1 MQQLRLTHAQAVWGM
16 VLAPLLW
23 AMAGVV
29 TRLLDSAEGFEV
41 TFWRSFFAGLSLLA
55 LLPLLRRWDGSA
67 SDGHAGEPLVMR
79 WWGVSH
85 RSRSF
90 WISGLCWSVMFT
102 AFMVALT
109 MTSVA
114 HVLVLLAAG
123 PLFTAVLARQVL
135 RQPQPWRTW
144 VSVWV
149 AGAGIVY
156 MFGSQWLQALADPS
170 IDTSRLVSGTL
181 VALCVPVAGAINWTV
196 VQRSQRHGQQI
207 DLVPAVM
214 VGGLLSALGTAVV
227 AWPLHASAH
236 DLSWLAF
243 LGVFQL
249 AVPCAISVICARHLR
264 AAEVS
269 LLAQLEVIFGILLV
283 WWLAGEAPA
292 PQVLLGGGVV
302 LAALAGN
309 ELAGWRDRQSPPRI
323 QTLSAQESWSS
334 DGEKP

>member
-1 MQQLRLTHAQAVWGM
+1 MQRLRLTHAQAIWGM

-23 AMAGVV
+23 SIAGVV
-29 TRLLDSAEGFEV
+29 SRQLETAQRFEV
-41 TFWRSFFAGLSLLA
+41 TFWRSLFAGLCLLV
-55 LLPLLRRWDGSA
+55 LLPLMRQWDGSVA
-67 SDGHAGEPLVMR
+67 AGAAQPAITR
-79 WWGVSH
+79 YWGISP

-90 WISGLCWSVMFT
+90 WLSGLCWAVMFT

-135 RQPQPWRTW
+135 KQAQPWRTW
-144 VSVWV
+144 VVVWV

-156 MFGSQWLQALADPS
+156 MFGSQWLQALADPAT
-170 IDTSRLVSGTL
+170 DASRLLIGTL

-196 VQRSQRHGQQI
+196 VQRSQTHGQNI

-214 VGGLLSALGTAVV
+214 VGGLLSALGTCWL
-227 AWPLHASAH
+227 AWPWQASVT
-236 DLSWLAF
+236 DLAWLAL

-249 AVPCAISVICARHLR
+249 AVPCAISVVCARVLR
-264 AAEVS
+264 SAEVS
-269 LLAQLEVIFGILLV
+269 LLAQLEVLFGILLV

-292 PQVLLGGGVV
+292 PEVLTGGTVV
-302 LAALAGN
+302 LAALVGN
-309 ELAGWRDRQSPPRI
+309 ELAGWRDRRETPRI
-323 QTLSAQESWSS
+323 QTLAAHESDPSFG
-334 DGEKP
+334 DKP

>member
-1 MQQLRLTHAQAVWGM
+1 MQALKRLTHTQALWGM

-29 TRLLDSAEGFEV
+29 TRQLETATRFEV
-41 TFWRSFFAGLSLLA
+41 TFWRSFFAGVSLLV
-55 LLPLLRRWDGSA
+55 LLPLLRLWDGSA
-67 SDGHAGEPLVMR
+67 DADGNRPLITR
-79 WWGVSH
+79 WWGISAQ
-85 RSRSF
+85 SRSF
-90 WISGLCWSVMFT
+90 WVSGLCWAVMFT

-135 RQPQPWRTW
+135 RQTQPWRTW
-144 VSVWV
+144 LSVWL

-156 MFGSQWLQALADPS
+156 MFGSQWLQAVADPA
-170 IDTSRLVSGTL
+170 IDTTRLVVGTL
-181 VALCVPVAGAINWTV
+181 VALCVPVAGAINWIV

-214 VGGLLSALGTAVV
+214 VGGLLSALGTVV
-227 AWPLHASAH
+227 PAWPLKTAAH
-236 DLSWLAF
+236 DLLWLAF

-249 AVPCAISVICARHLR
+249 AVPCVISVLCARVLR

-292 PQVLLGGGVV
+292 QQVLIGGAVV

-309 ELAGWRDRQSPPRI
+309 ELAAWRDRRDLPRI
-323 QTLSAQESWSS
+323 QTLSAQ
-334 DGEKP
+334 DTHTATGETS

>member
-1 MQQLRLTHAQAVWGM
+1 M

-29 TRLLDSAEGFEV
+29 SRQLESAQRFEV
-41 TFWRSFFAGLSLLA
+41 TFWRSCFAGVSLLV
-55 LLPLLRRWDGSA
+55 LLPLMRWWDGSA
-67 SDGHAGEPLVMR
+67 TASIGRPAIAR
-79 WWGVSH
+79 WWGVSP

-102 AFMVALT
+102 AFMLAMT

-123 PLFTAVLARQVL
+123 PLFTAVLASRVL
-135 RQPQPWRTW
+135 RQPQPLRTW
-144 VSVWV
+144 VAVWV

-156 MFGSQWLQALADPS
+156 MFGSQWLQALADPA
-170 IDTSRLVSGTL
+170 IDTSRLVIGTL
-181 VALCVPVAGAINWTV
+181 VALCVPIGGAINWTV

-214 VGGLLSALGTAVV
+214 VGGLLSALGTA
-227 AWPLHASAH
+227 ALSWPWQASSR
-236 DLSWLAF
+236 DLAWLAF

-249 AVPCAISVICARHLR
+249 AVPCAIAVICARVLK

-283 WWLAGEAPA
+283 WWLAGEVPA
-292 PQVLLGGGVV
+292 PQVLVGGSVV
-302 LAALAGN
+302 LAALVGN
-309 ELAGWRDRQSPPRI
+309 ELAGWKDRRETPRI
-323 QTLSAQESWSS
+323 QTLSAHAPAETFGGDSS
-334 DGEKP
+334 

>member
-1 MQQLRLTHAQAVWGM
+1 MQRLRLTHTQAIWGM

-23 AMAGVV
+23 SMAGVV
-29 TRLLDSAEGFEV
+29 TRLLESAQRFEI
-41 TFWRSFFAGLSLLA
+41 TFWRSFFAGTSLLI
-55 LLPLLRRWDGSA
+55 LLPLLRWWDGSA
-67 SDGHAGEPLVMR
+67 AAHAAEPAVMR
-79 WWGVSH
+79 WWGVSL

-90 WISGLCWSVMFT
+90 WVSGLCWSVMFT
-102 AFMVALT
+102 AFMVALS

-135 RQPQPWRTW
+135 RQVQPWRTW
-144 VSVWV
+144 LSVGV

-156 MFGSQWLQALADPS
+156 MFGSQWLTALADPS
-170 IDTSRLVSGTL
+170 IDTTRLVLGTA
-181 VALCVPVAGAINWTV
+181 VALCVPVAGAINWIV

-214 VGGLLSALGTAVV
+214 VGGLLSALCTLGL
-227 AWPLHASAH
+227 AWPWQVSAH
-236 DLSWLAF
+236 DLRLLAF

-249 AVPCAISVICARHLR
+249 AVPCAISVVCARVLK

-292 PQVLLGGGVV
+292 PQVLLGGCLV
-302 LAALAGN
+302 LGALAGN
-309 ELAGWRDRQSPPRI
+309 ELAGWRDRQSAPRI
-323 QTLSAQESWSS
+323 QSLSAHEADQFNG
-334 DGEKP
+334 DQA

>member
-1 MQQLRLTHAQAVWGM
+1 MRPLRLTHTQAIWGM

-29 TRLLDSAEGFEV
+29 TRQLETAQRFEV
-41 TFWRSFFAGLSLLA
+41 TFWRSFSAGAALLI
-55 LLPLLRRWDGSA
+55 LLPLIRWWDGSA
-67 SDGHAGEPLVMR
+67 EASRERSAITR
-79 WWGVSH
+79 YWGVSL

-90 WISGLCWSVMFT
+90 WVSGLCWSVMFT
-102 AFMVALT
+102 AFMVAMT

-123 PLFTAVLARQVL
+123 PLFTAVLASAVL
-135 RQPQPWRTW
+135 RQSQPLRTW
-144 VSVWV
+144 VAVWV

-156 MFGSQWLQALADPS
+156 MFGSQWLQALSDPS
-170 IDTSRLVSGTL
+170 IDTSRLVTGTL
-181 VALCVPVAGAINWTV
+181 VALCVPIGGAINWTV
-196 VQRSQRHGQQI
+196 VQRSQGHGQQI

-214 VGGLLSALGTAVV
+214 VGGLLSALGTAAL
-227 AWPLHASAH
+227 AWPWQATSR
-236 DLSWLAF
+236 DLAWLAF

-249 AVPCAISVICARHLR
+249 AVPCAIAVICARVLK

-292 PQVLLGGGVV
+292 PQVLLGGSVV
-302 LAALAGN
+302 LAALVGN
-309 ELAGWRDRQSPPRI
+309 ELAGWRDRRDTPRI
-323 QTLSAQESWSS
+323 QTLAAHEPVETLGDPS
-334 DGEKP
+334 